1 MGLPWEGG
9 QGVKRAPTTA
19 RTRGRWSRATLLR
32 GTVCIQSARRKR
44 REKQRSVSGLKHDG
58 RATPSRLPGMN
69 LPGRTSQET
78 GDTGTVQTG
87 PAPCRG
93 RRCKEPGKTCRGAG
107 RWGGRRLQGR
117 GPRQSQPRASRK
129 PRAVSCPGGPFTDD
143 TLTRSEE
150 PWWGR
155 RSKPCRPREEGQR
168 ARRERVAAGRSR
180 PEAHGWGRAWFT
192 ARPGRPHSNR
202 CSRVLEAA
210 RTAHLQLERS
220 SLTPGIKPWKFP
232 LLLSLSWHPLSA
244 SRILVPRPG
253 VEPAFPA
260 VGAEEPHPLNCR
272 GVPPIPLQ
280 RHQCSRL
287 REGLLPCLR
296 FLARP
301 VRSAR
306 IFLGSAVS
314 LDPHQQ
320 ICKARDQMGLPRER
334 KQTGSW
340 VPPHLAHSLMQK
352 ASRILTEVIACG
364 LSAWFPDASPGTPG
378 GVLIYFPL
386 KWVMMASH
394 FSVDSILRSTE
405 GVRVSFSRTHTLPTS
420 KEAALTFPAPQ
431 MLQKLS
437 LQKRGFLHTNS
448 RAS

>member
-210 RTAHLQLERS
+210 RTAHLQLELS
-220 SLTPGIKPWKFP
+220 SLPQESSHGNSHSCF
-232 LLLSLSWHPLSA
+232 LSWHSPFGMQDLS
-244 SRILVPRPG
+244 S
-253 VEPAFPA
+253 PA
-260 VGAEEPHPLNCR
+260 R
-272 GVPPIPLQ
+272 G
-280 RHQCSRL
+280 RTR
-287 REGLLPCLR
+287 LPCSGSRRAPPAELPGSPTHSPATSPVFSSPR
-296 FLARP
+296 GPLTMSPFLGQARP
-301 VRSAR
+301 FCTNFPWFCRFFGPPSANLQSKGSDGAAEREKADRQLGPTSLSPFTHAKSLQNPHRSH
-306 IFLGSAVS
+306 S
-314 LDPHQQ
+314 LWPQPDS
-320 ICKARDQMGLPRER
+320 QM
-334 KQTGSW
+334 
-340 VPPHLAHSLMQK
+340 PHLVLQ
-352 ASRILTEVIACG
+352 
-364 LSAWFPDASPGTPG
+364 
-378 GVLIYFPL
+378 GV
-386 KWVMMASH
+386 S
-394 FSVDSILRSTE
+394 
-405 GVRVSFSRTHTLPTS
+405 
-420 KEAALTFPAPQ
+420 
-431 MLQKLS
+431 
-437 LQKRGFLHTNS
+437 
-448 RAS
+448 